1 MSNKKQRDQAA
12 ADAEIRAQREKEKAE
27 QNGQSVE
34 ENGDQG
40 GGDILGEQGDE
51 DVIF

>member
-1 MSNKKQRDQAA
+1 M
-12 ADAEIRAQREKEKAE
+12 REKEK
-27 QNGQSVE
+27 QRNGGKAAE
-34 ENGDQG
+34 ENGDEG